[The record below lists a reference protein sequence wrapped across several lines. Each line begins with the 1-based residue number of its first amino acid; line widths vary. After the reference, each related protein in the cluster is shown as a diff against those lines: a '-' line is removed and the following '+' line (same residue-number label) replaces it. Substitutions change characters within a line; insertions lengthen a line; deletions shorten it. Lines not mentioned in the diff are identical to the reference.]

1 MNHHSHTS
9 APEISILSRFP
20 RAAAQVL
27 RRVPF
32 LRNVLT
38 LTGGSVV
45 AQVSAMVAT
54 PFVARLYSP
63 SDYGVL
69 GVYSSILSLAYV
81 AAMLRYEFAVP
92 IAKTD
97 FSAMNL
103 LALCFTLATVA
114 ATLGGAA
121 LWQFGSVFG
130 VPVVL
135 SRLAWVLP
143 LGIMAT
149 CVYAALTNW
158 SVRRRD
164 YGLIARTKVTQTL
177 GMITAQVGMGLAR
190 FGALGLILGYI
201 VGQGGGIGSYFR
213 RLFSRDASLLQSV
226 SPRSVI
232 AAASEYRRYPKY
244 SVLAAL
250 LEAATSSMPYL
261 FLSASYGPVVTGWYT
276 LTERFVFAP
285 VNMLSMS
292 ISQVLIGEL
301 AEYGRNRPE
310 TIRKVFSARLRY
322 SAVLGSLVF
331 LGAFFVLPPTM
342 PVLFGQRWAPVSSC
356 LRLMAPAYALAFIVN
371 PYGCTV
377 EVLQRQ
383 DLHLVRAIAR
393 LAFVGSAI
401 IAARAMRVNWEV
413 GIGLVSLATVM
424 GMIVHLAISW
434 YAVRPTPV
442 RGESAE
448 V

>member
-1 MNHHSHTS
+1 MSQSTQTTS
-9 APEISILSRFP
+9 PENSILSRLF
-20 RAAAQVL
+20 REVAQFL

-32 LRNVLT
+32 FRNVLT
-38 LTGGSVV
+38 LTSGSVV

-69 GVYSSILSLAYV
+69 GVYSSILSVTYV

-97 FSAMNL
+97 SSAVNL

-114 ATLGGAA
+114 ATLGGTA

-130 VPVVL
+130 VPAVL

-158 SVRRRD
+158 SVRRHD

-177 GMITAQVGMGLAR
+177 GMITAQIAMGLTK

-213 RLFSRDASLLQSV
+213 RLISRDARLLRSV
-226 SPRSVI
+226 SPRNVI
-232 AAASEYRRYPKY
+232 QSASEYRRYPQY

-250 LEAATSSMPYL
+250 LEAATSSVPYL
-261 FLSASYGPVVTGWYT
+261 FLSATYGPVVTGCYT
-276 LTERFVFAP
+276 LTERFVVAP

-310 TIRKVFSARLRY
+310 AIREVFSTRLRY
-322 SAVLGSLVF
+322 SALLGSLIF
-331 LGAFFVLPPTM
+331 LGTFFVLPPAM
-342 PVLFGQRWAPVSSC
+342 PFLFGQRWAPVSSC
-356 LRLMAPAYALAFIVN
+356 LRLMAPAYAMAFIVG

-393 LAFVGSAI
+393 FAFVGSAI

-413 GIGLVSLATVM
+413 GIGLVSLAIVM
-424 GMIVHLAISW
+424 GMTVHLAISW
-434 YAVRPTPV
+434 YAVRPTPI
-442 RGESAE
+442 RRESARI
-448 V
+448 